1 MEEFHVLAVDDSLI
15 DRKMI
20 ESQGLSETTSL
31 YFGSVTT
38 VDSGNKALEFLGLHQ
53 HDPCVSPHAQQNLQ
67 EVEVNLVITDYC
79 MPGMAG
85 YDLLKKI
92 KESSSLKNIP
102 VVIMSS
108 ENVPSRISRCLEEGA
123 EEFFLKPAR
132 LADVNKLKSQMMKT
146 KCKSFDEPEKIVTKV
161 NQESSPEIANISS
174 EPQTML
180 YAGAVLSALS
190 RSSIKSLTS
199 SIPTEIRT
207 S

>member
-15 DRKMI
+15 DRKLI
-20 ESQGLSETTSL
+20 ERLFRISACQ
-31 YFGSVTT
+31 VTT

-79 MPGMAG
+79 MPGMTG

-92 KESSSLKNIP
+92 KESPSLKNIP
-102 VVIMSS
+102 LVIMSS

-132 LADVNKLKSQMMKT
+132 IADVNKLKRHMMKT

-174 EPQTML
+174 GDDPCYML
-180 YAGAVLSALS
+180 VQF
-190 RSSIKSLTS
+190 
-199 SIPTEIRT
+199 
-207 S
+207 